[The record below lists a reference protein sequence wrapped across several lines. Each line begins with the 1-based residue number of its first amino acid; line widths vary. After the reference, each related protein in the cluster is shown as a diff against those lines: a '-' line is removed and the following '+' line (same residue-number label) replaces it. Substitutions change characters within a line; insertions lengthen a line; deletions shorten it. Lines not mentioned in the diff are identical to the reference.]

1 MLQALKTE
9 LTTDPLG
16 RGYAGMTNTQV
27 VTSLRTANRTVE
39 RRSVSGSQIYNA
51 IVPSEFSTLLAT
63 QQQLVRDVFG
73 LGDTI
78 DVRTGTNVRAV
89 MLAAFGAGTT
99 TRANLIA
106 LVQETISR
114 AAELGLGDVREGDVA
129 RARA

>member
-51 IVPSEFSTLLAT
+51 IVPSEFSALLAT

-78 DVRTGTNVRAV
+78 DVRTGTNARAV

-106 LVQETISR
+106 LVQETVSR
-114 AAELGLGDVREGDVA
+114 AAEIGLGDVREGDVA

>member
-51 IVPSEFSTLLAT
+51 IVPSEFSALLAT

-106 LVQETISR
+106 LVQETVSR
-114 AAELGLGDVREGDVA
+114 AAEIGLGDVREGDVA

>member
-78 DVRTGTNVRAV
+78 DVRTGTNARAV

>member
-51 IVPSEFSTLLAT
+51 IVPSEFSALLAT

-106 LVQETISR
+106 LVQETVSR

>member
-27 VTSLRTANRTVE
+27 VTSLRAANRTVE

-51 IVPSEFSTLLAT
+51 IVPSEFNALLAP

-73 LGDTI
+73 LGEAI

-114 AAELGLGDVREGDVA
+114 AAEIGLGDVREGDVA